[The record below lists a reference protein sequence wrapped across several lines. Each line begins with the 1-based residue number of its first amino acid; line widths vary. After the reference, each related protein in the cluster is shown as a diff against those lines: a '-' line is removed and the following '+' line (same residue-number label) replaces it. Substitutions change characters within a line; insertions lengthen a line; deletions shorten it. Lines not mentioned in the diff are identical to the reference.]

1 MRNRRSGEVLL
12 VGGALC
18 AVAVLGAGI
27 AIAGLIPGG
36 GPTKSDCYAEL
47 SVEGIDNPSERVQ
60 ANKKV
65 LITDGDVGDNGPC
78 GDFKC
83 NVSVG
88 VCINQND
95 PNLADCTAP
104 ASLDK
109 LKVNKAFN
117 ITVPQLLS
125 GSVCGAFVD
134 GEISAKVKRDKNG
147 DVKKAK
153 PGKKKIV
160 INAKAE
166 AGTKPRTDKDMVII
180 MCLPRTTSCSP
191 SGAFLDNSDFLD

>member
-1 MRNRRSGEVLL
+1 MRNRRSAEVLL
-12 VGGALC
+12 LGGALC
-18 AVAVLGAGI
+18 TLAVLGAGV

-36 GPTKSDCYAEL
+36 GPSKSDCYAEL
-47 SVEGIDNPSERVQ
+47 SVEGIDNPSDRVQ

-65 LITDGDVGDNGPC
+65 LITDGEAGDNGPC

-83 NVSVG
+83 TVSVG
-88 VCINQND
+88 VCINQSD
-95 PNLADCTAP
+95 PNLADCVAP

-134 GEISAKVKRDKNG
+134 GEVSAKVKRKNG
-147 DVKKAK
+147 EVKSAK

-160 INAKAE
+160 INAKAA
-166 AGTKPRTDKDMVII
+166 AGTKPRTDKDTVLI
-180 MCLPRTTSCSP
+180 MCLPRTVECPSSP
-191 SGAFLDNSDFLD
+191 SAAFVD

>member
-1 MRNRRSGEVLL
+1 MAV
-12 VGGALC
+12 VGARL
-18 AVAVLGAGI
+18 

-36 GPTKSDCYAEL
+36 GPSKSDCYAEL
-47 SVEGIDNPSERVQ
+47 SVEGIDNPSVRVE

-65 LITDGDVGDNGPC
+65 LVTDGEAGDNGPC

-83 NVSVG
+83 NVSLG

-95 PNLADCTAP
+95 PNLADCTPP

-134 GEISAKVKRDKNG
+134 GEVSAKVKRDKDGN
-147 DVKKAK
+147 VKKAK

-160 INAKAE
+160 INAKAA
-166 AGTKPRTDKDMVII
+166 AGTKPRTDKDTVLI
-180 MCLPRTTSCSP
+180 MCLPRTVECPGSP
-191 SGAFLDNSDFLD
+191 SAAFVD